1 MPTFSAQLH
10 KRVLDKQSRVC
21 LGIDPRP
28 HAANLT
34 HQDPSSITDYFRA
47 IIEAAAPH
55 IVAIKPQIAFFEALG
70 KVGLASLDRII
81 AAARNVGVSVVMDAK
96 RGDIGSTAEA
106 YAEAFLTPNARFHS
120 DALTVNPYLG
130 MDTLEPFIEAC
141 EDHARG
147 IFVLVRTSNP
157 GSALLQD
164 QRLENGRTVAE
175 EVAYHLAVRA
185 KSLAAD
191 THGYTSVGAVIGATH
206 PELIATFRSL
216 LPQAIF
222 LIPGVGAQGG
232 SAAELTPAFDANG
245 LGALV
250 NAARSLTY
258 TAAQCSAKTFT
269 EVGTLAKEAAA
280 TLQAELNE
288 AIA

>member
-191 THGYTSVGAVIGATH
+191 AHGYTSVGAVIGATH

-250 NAARSLTY
+250 NASRSLTY

>member
-245 LGALV
+245 FGALV
-250 NAARSLTY
+250 NASRSLTY

>member
-1 MPTFSAQLH
+1 MATFSARLNQH
-10 KRVLDKQSRVC
+10 IIDKQSRVC

-28 HAANLT
+28 HAAQLT
-34 HQDPSSITDYFRA
+34 KADPAAITDYFRA

-55 IVAIKPQIAFFEALG
+55 IVAVKPQIAFFEALG
-70 KVGLASLDRII
+70 KVGLASLDRLL
-81 AAARNVGVSVVMDAK
+81 AAARDVGVSVVMDAK

-106 YAEAFLTPNARFHS
+106 YAEAFLAPGARFTS
-120 DALTVNPYLG
+120 DALTVNAYLG
-130 MDTLEPFIEAC
+130 IDTIEPFTAAC
-141 EDHARG
+141 EQYQRG

-175 EVAYHLAVRA
+175 EVAYHLAIHAR
-185 KSLAAD
+185 SLAAD
-191 THGYTSVGAVIGATH
+191 KHGYTSLGAVIGATH
-206 PELIATFRSL
+206 PEHIATFREL

-232 SAAELTPAFDANG
+232 SAAELTPAFDQHG

-250 NAARSLTY
+250 NASRSLTY
-258 TAAQCSAKTFT
+258 TTAQSSASTFAEVGALAKRAAAQ
-269 EVGTLAKEAAA
+269 
-280 TLQAELNE
+280 LQDELNN
-288 AIA
+288 AVA

>member
-1 MPTFSAQLH
+1 MPTFSARLNAH
-10 KRVLDKQSRVC
+10 IIEKQSRVC

-34 HQDPSSITDYFRA
+34 HNDPSSITDYFRA

-70 KVGLASLDRII
+70 KVGLISLDRII
-81 AAARNVGVSVVMDAK
+81 AAARDTGVSVVMDAK

-106 YAEAFLTPNARFHS
+106 YAEAFLTPDARFHS

-141 EDHARG
+141 EEHTRG

-245 LGALV
+245 LGALI
-250 NAARSLTY
+250 NASRSLTY

-269 EVGTLAKEAAA
+269 EVGVLAKEAAA

-288 AIA
+288 AIT